1 MEGKEWVWEGGI
13 LREQFVDQTKKRI
26 NTLVDQKTLEE
37 HKSFGLFTD
46 FLSNL

>member
-13 LREQFVDQTKKRI
+13 IREQLAERTQRRIDSLSSKKM
-26 NTLVDQKTLEE
+26 LEE
-37 HKSFGLFTD
+37 HKLNLFQD

>member
-13 LREQFVDQTKKRI
+13 LREQAAEQAKNKI
-26 NTLVDQKTLEE
+26 NNLVQQKALEE
-37 HKSFGLFTD
+37 HKIGLFQD

>member
-13 LREQFVDQTKKRI
+13 LREQQAAQTKKRI
-26 NTLVDQKTLEE
+26 NTLVDQKALEE
-37 HKSFGLFTD
+37 HKLGLFQD